1 MSAIL
6 GVFGDGV
13 RADDRVVRRM
23 LLAMRE
29 RGTARSAAWRRGGA
43 VLAVARHDWELEAGF
58 SGPVLLVEEHGCVV
72 AADASLYYRDDLRR
86 RLVASGARLGGTSAS
101 HLVLAA
107 WRAWGDRCAE
117 ELEGDFAFVL
127 WDSREGKAI
136 VGRDSAGTRPLFTA
150 EPSPGL
156 FIVASSIEAIL
167 AHPDCAA
174 EVDPTEVAVDAAGLV
189 WAVSDATCFRGIRRV
204 AAGDTLEWMPGRIA
218 RRSSSWNPLAGVRRS
233 DAPAE
238 EAAEELRRLLST
250 AVAERLDPSGPS
262 AVMLSGGRDSTAVFA
277 AGHRALAP
285 SGRGPR
291 LVATSARFPSSDPWC
306 ENGMISAAAAHWGQE
321 TRWVELDDV
330 PLLDDAERAAG
341 ARSEPWTPEYE
352 HFLRALLRSS
362 RSLGCRVAFNGHG
375 GDFLFYNTRVVL
387 ADLLAA
393 GRLVELWHEWR
404 SSPGRGGREFFKWA
418 IEPLLPAG
426 ALQAAAIAR
435 RGRALHGYF
444 AGIVPDW
451 IDRRFAKAH
460 GLHERA
466 ASATPRATTGERGL
480 HEIAWLL
487 TRPHQSRV
495 LSALGGFGLV
505 EGVEARAPLLDRRVV
520 SFALGRPASD
530 RRRRGDTKRLLRLAM
545 RDLLPE
551 SVLARRSFKTGTLR
565 GYLGRKFSQAA
576 PLLLEISRAPLL
588 AELGIVDRA
597 ALRRVVERYA
607 GRTPDVRIGPD
618 LLQTLQAELWL
629 RARAG
634 RPTRIAPMHHDEA
647 TMALPA

>member
-6 GVFGDGV
+6 GAFGDGSQT
-13 RADDRVVRRM
+13 DDRVVRRM
-23 LLAMRE
+23 LAAMRE
-29 RGTARSAAWRRGGA
+29 RGAARSAVWRTGGA
-43 VLAVARHDWELEAGF
+43 VLAVARHDWELEAAF
-58 SGPVLLVEEHGCVV
+58 SGPALVVAEDGCVV

-86 RLVASGARLGGTSAS
+86 RLAASGARLGGTSAS

-107 WRAWGDRCAE
+107 WRAWGDRCLE

-127 WDSREGKAI
+127 WDSRASQAI

-150 EPSPGL
+150 ELGPGR
-156 FIVASSIEAIL
+156 FVVASSIEAIL

-174 EVDPTEVAVDAAGLV
+174 ELDPTEIAVDAAGLI

-204 AAGDTLEWMPGRIA
+204 AAGDTLEWTPDGGA
-218 RRSSSWNPLAGVRRS
+218 RRLSSWNPLEGVQANRV
-233 DAPAE
+233 PAH
-238 EAAEELRRLLST
+238 EAAEELQRLLST
-250 AVAERLDPSGPS
+250 AVTERLDDSGSS
-262 AVMLSGGRDSTAVFA
+262 AVLLSGGRDSTAIYA
-277 AGHRALAP
+277 AGQRALAP
-285 SGRGPR
+285 SGRGAR

-306 ENGMISAAAAHWGQE
+306 ENGMISAAAAHWGQD

-330 PLLDDAERAAG
+330 PLLDDAERMARD
-341 ARSEPWTPEYE
+341 RSEPWTPEYE

-387 ADLLAA
+387 ADLLAS
-393 GRLVELWHEWR
+393 GRLLELWSEWR

-418 IEPLLPAG
+418 IEPLLPEG

-451 IDRRFAKAH
+451 IDRRFAEAH
-460 GLHERA
+460 GLRERA
-466 ASATPRATTGERGL
+466 ASGTPRATSGERGL

-495 LSALGGFGLV
+495 LSALGGFGLA
-505 EGVEARAPLLDRRVV
+505 EGVEARTPLLDRRIV
-520 SFALGRPASD
+520 SFALGRPVSD
-530 RRRRGDTKRLLRLAM
+530 RRHRGDTKRLLRQAM
-545 RDLLPE
+545 QGLLPE
-551 SVLARRSFKTGTLR
+551 PVLARRPFKTGTLR
-565 GYLGRKFSQAA
+565 GYFGRKFPQMA

-597 ALRRVVERYA
+597 ALRRVAERYA
-607 GRTPDVRIGPD
+607 VRTPDIRIGPD

-629 RARAG
+629 RARTG
-634 RPTRIAPMHHDEA
+634 HPMRTAPMHHDEV